1 MNEQASSKDLH
12 YIKLNCKCSCQSAFT
27 KGQQMQEKKLQ
38 SLQNRNASLCNE
50 LVDNN
55 ASLSNA
61 YKYDDEF
68 HMLLAKKKEI

>member
-1 MNEQASSKDLH
+1 
-12 YIKLNCKCSCQSAFT
+12 
-27 KGQQMQEKKLQ
+27 MQEKKLQ

-61 YKYDDEF
+61 YKYDEF
-68 HMLLAKKKEI
+68 HMLLAKKKEV

>member
-1 MNEQASSKDLH
+1 
-12 YIKLNCKCSCQSAFT
+12 
-27 KGQQMQEKKLQ
+27 MQEKKLQ